1 MNTQEYLDR
10 VKQVLKVDSDYALQK
25 PLNLTRS
32 SISKLR
38 HGGTFSDET
47 AVHIAEV
54 LKMHPG
60 IVMLDMHREREK
72 NPQIQAIWRGMV
84 EKFSMGFE
92 SLLSGAG
99 PRRVMFPA
107 C

>member
-10 VKQVLKVDSDYALQK
+10 VKKELGVESDYALQK

-47 AVHIAEV
+47 AVLVAEI
-54 LKMHPG
+54 LRMHPG

-72 NPQIQAIWRGMV
+72 NPQIQAIWSGML
-84 EKFSMGFE
+84 EKFSVSFK
-92 SLLSGAG
+92 SLISGAN
-99 PRRVMFPA
+99 PRGYSLST